1 MRSGALIALEV
12 PLFSTIISPLK
23 LSGQY
28 KQQPLIHLF
37 AVVGFLCVGE
47 WMVREPDFFHA
58 GPVD

>member
-12 PLFSTIISPLK
+12 PWMFSTIISPLK

-28 KQQPLIHLF
+28 KATAFHYLF
-37 AVVGFLCVGE
+37 AFWFWLVSYD
-47 WMVREPDFFHA
+47 EPDFFHA